1 MQVGRRIN
9 LALRHQAARPKG
21 IEAVSKVKLNQ
32 DNRGGSAVSHDGW
45 P

>member
-1 MQVGRRIN
+1 MFIVLNELTEVLLQG
-9 LALRHQAARPKG
+9 
-21 IEAVSKVKLNQ
+21 EAVSKVKLNQ

>member
-1 MQVGRRIN
+1 MRRREFPASIDPQR
-9 LALRHQAARPKG
+9 APPG